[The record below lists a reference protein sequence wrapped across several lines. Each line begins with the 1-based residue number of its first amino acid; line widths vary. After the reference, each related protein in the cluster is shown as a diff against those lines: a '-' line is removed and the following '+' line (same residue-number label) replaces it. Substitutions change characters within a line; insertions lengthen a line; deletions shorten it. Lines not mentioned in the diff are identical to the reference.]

1 MVLAKH
7 CHGAVTSLSRIAA
20 GLIQQRQSDHGM
32 ISEYNQRIAIT
43 LLVLE
48 VQIISFGSRGVNI
61 TN

>member
-20 GLIQQRQSDHGM
+20 GLIQQHQSDHGM

-43 LLVLE
+43 LFSAGGADYPFRVPRRE
-48 VQIISFGSRGVNI
+48 YN
-61 TN
+61 